1 MSYLNGIFLE
11 KENARR
17 ALRDGMRDAFFAE
30 IGLPRLTDPMRIDAT
45 SEVQHAKVL
54 ELIGIARTLH
64 GDEVSGLDML
74 ESTLRQLAVGLPDLP
89 IGCPN
94 QLSLDMVSA
103 EGMQRSNFDM
113 TWAGW
118 FDG

>member
-74 ESTLRQLAVGLPDLP
+74 ESTLRSGSLRLGCQTCLLDAP
-89 IGCPN
+89 ISYP
-94 QLSLDMVSA
+94 LI
-103 EGMQRSNFDM
+103 
-113 TWAGW
+113 W
-118 FDG
+118 FRPRACSGAIST